1 MDPITLIRV
10 LALTS
15 LLTCVSSNTSSVSGT
30 STSISIPGNDVSP
43 CSNPP
48 TVLRLSD
55 PPYENYFY
63 SDCLV
68 DAQAVVTSPLPESN
82 LSIIGPRLI
91 VAWPAGNSG
100 VCAFFAPQSGVNGS
114 LGIEIV
120 NSTDGQALQPVSMKA
135 NGSQYPSVGI
145 SGVIRFNASAT
156 LTVPLLGSIRTIRDF
171 TEGPSILV
179 PEIQMAIHIS
189 SLPEGGATLSRLWL
203 DNITTTNFGFIPRK
217 SSQGAAVKV
226 NKQTLSFTPGDYV
239 FYADFNYPQLTQL
252 NASVVLNSA
261 SQGLISQQPDQ
272 TTSLSFLSYTDKLLA
287 GAWRFLTYFGRDS
300 MIAALLLQ
308 PVLSDQAIEAVIGAV
323 LERINRTDGSVCHEE
338 TIGLVLPLMIFY
350 ISISSQLYLWG
361 LINPTRHGVN
371 YPSAGIW
378 KRYLRTE
385 KSRDYATYL
394 NEKNNIT
401 SAAPLYDYKMVGF
414 LAVSEA
420 TSADR
425 R

>member
-179 PEIQMAIHIS
+179 PEIQMAIHIPVC
-189 SLPEGGATLSRLWL
+189 LR
-203 DNITTTNFGFIPRK
+203 
-217 SSQGAAVKV
+217 AA
-226 NKQTLSFTPGDYV
+226 
-239 FYADFNYPQLTQL
+239 
-252 NASVVLNSA
+252 
-261 SQGLISQQPDQ
+261 
-272 TTSLSFLSYTDKLLA
+272 
-287 GAWRFLTYFGRDS
+287 
-300 MIAALLLQ
+300 
-308 PVLSDQAIEAVIGAV
+308 
-323 LERINRTDGSVCHEE
+323 
-338 TIGLVLPLMIFY
+338 
-350 ISISSQLYLWG
+350 
-361 LINPTRHGVN
+361 RH
-371 YPSAGIW
+371 
-378 KRYLRTE
+378 
-385 KSRDYATYL
+385 
-394 NEKNNIT
+394 
-401 SAAPLYDYKMVGF
+401 
-414 LAVSEA
+414 
-420 TSADR
+420 
-425 R
+425 